1 MKKDIYTNQ
10 TTAGFV
16 QQGIHD
22 KEELLLKTLED
33 IGLRTNQAAAKADRA
48 YAAAQQCI
56 ERVRDF
62 FSDPSR
68 ILGNESTKHG
78 EIAEHIQV
86 EISNGRRI
94 LDGLK
99 PNASL
104 DVGRTAPEDY
114 LVDGRMVQSKFI
126 QSPKGTLDAVIEHS
140 HKYPF
145 FVSEDGYYHTSKDQY
160 EVFMKIANGEHVE
173 GLKLSTINTIKQ
185 KIAQIEND
193 TGQSFSDVVK
203 PGISNYDEVQ
213 LGRAGQ
219 TLDNYEKEFS
229 DKNIQT
235 HKNIREEGKKEV
247 ENAQHITDPS
257 WGEAFKYAAIGAAI
271 TGTASAAI
279 NIYGKIKEGKK
290 ITQFTIEDWKDVGC
304 DFGKNGIKGGISGLG
319 IYGLT
324 KLGGFSAPFA
334 GAIVS
339 STMGIASLAY
349 DYKNGNI
356 TKEEFAD
363 NACVIS
369 FEAGVAAI
377 GSAVGQAVIPIPAL
391 GAIVGSATA
400 KAALMLTEHVM
411 GGKEKQLIE
420 HMQEMYDSAV
430 SKLDS
435 NCQKLL
441 KEIDAYYDKLGGL
454 VNAALDKDVNIR
466 MEGSIELAH
475 FLKQPEKEIIHNI
488 KELDVF
494 MKE

>member
-1 MKKDIYTNQ
+1 MKKRIYTDQ
-10 TTAGFV
+10 ATAGFV

-33 IGLRTNQAAAKADRA
+33 ISLRTNQKATKADRA
-48 YAAAQQCI
+48 FVAAQQCV
-56 ERVRDF
+56 ERVKEF
-62 FSDPSR
+62 ISDPSR

-114 LVDGRMVQSKFI
+114 LIDGRMVQSKFI
-126 QSPKGTLDAVIEHS
+126 QSPKSTLDAIIEHS

-145 FVSEDGYYHTSKDQY
+145 FVSNDGYYHTSKDQY
-160 EVFMKIANGEHVE
+160 EVFMKVANGEQVE

-203 PGISNYDEVQ
+203 PSISNYDEVQ

-219 TLDNYEKEFS
+219 TLDNYENEFN
-229 DKNIQT
+229 DKNVQT

-279 NIYGKIKEGKK
+279 NIYGKIKSGKN
-290 ITQFTIEDWKDVGC
+290 IVQFTMDDWRDVGC
-304 DFGKNGIKGGISGLG
+304 DFGKNSIKGGISGLG

-334 GAIVS
+334 GAITS
-339 STMGIASLAY
+339 SAMGIASLAY
-349 DYKNGNI
+349 DYEKGNI

-363 NACVIS
+363 NACIIS
-369 FEAGVAAI
+369 FEAGIAAI
-377 GSAVGQAVIPIPAL
+377 GSAVGQAVIPIPVL

-400 KAALMLTEHVM
+400 KAAMMLTKHVM
-411 GGKEKQLIE
+411 GNKEKQLIE
-420 HMQEMYDSAV
+420 HMQKMYDSVV
-430 SKLDS
+430 SELDS
-435 NCQKLL
+435 YCQNLL
-441 KEIDAYYDKLGGL
+441 REIDAYYVKLGGL
-454 VNAALDKDVNIR
+454 INAALDKDVNIR
-466 MEGSIELAH
+466 MEGSIELAR
-475 FLKQPEKEIIHNI
+475 FLKQPEKEIIHNTN
-488 KELDVF
+488 ELDVF